1 MSVRLK
7 TMLWTACLGLVLLGP
22 APARA
27 RIGAADAVSTVYK
40 DSAPVSVYL
49 RVDDKTSEVTLVG
62 RTDKIITYVPGSSK
76 VGVRRQ
82 IELAKIQSA
91 YFRFKYNYIKV
102 LRHTQRLEWAAAA
115 KIMLPLLKPTL
126 PYLDLPNNNAL
137 ERALEVGDYMM
148 RSAEQ
153 TLRTEGYDNAEAQKN
168 AREMYKAAYH
178 LFQYAG
184 RGNWS
189 AAGLVG
195 LLKSYKCLVA
205 LDKPKTALRFFGRLP
220 EPAPGD
226 RAYGLYWLLKAELEW
241 VKKDYR
247 AAMQAAVNSLCFEN
261 KDIDTFPDALLLSA
275 QCYEE
280 MQEWHRAR
288 DVYYEVARIFP
299 ATDYA
304 AMSIKRLRFI
314 MKKDLTAGKEKI
326 PIEYVFFR
334 YKEDMDEAVRD
345 MLKKID
351 EGKIKTL
358 YDVDEVQGAD
368 SEGEGEKEE
377 TLDLDVPDQ

>member
-1 MSVRLK
+1 MSGRLK
-7 TMLWTACLGLVLLGP
+7 TMLWMACPGLVLLG
-22 APARA
+22 ATAARA
-27 RIGAADAVSTVYK
+27 QLGAADAASTAYQ
-40 DSAPVSVYL
+40 DSLPVSVYL

-62 RTDKIITYVPGSSK
+62 RTDKVITYVPGTSK

-82 IELAKIQSA
+82 LEITKVESA
-91 YFRFKYNYIKV
+91 YFKFKYNYIQV
-102 LRHTQRLEWAAAA
+102 LRHVQMLQWSEAV
-115 KIMLPLLKPTL
+115 KVMLPILQPSL

-137 ERALEVGDYMM
+137 ERVLEVGDYMM

-153 TLRTEGYDNAEAQKN
+153 TLRTGGYDDAEAQAQ

-205 LDKPKTALRFFGRLP
+205 LDKPATAARYFQRLP

-247 AAMQAAVNSLCFEN
+247 AAMQAAVNSLCFDN

-314 MKKDLTAGKEKI
+314 MAKDLTAGKEKI

-334 YKEDMDEAVRD
+334 YKEDMNEAVTD
-345 MLKKID
+345 LLKKID
-351 EGKIKTL
+351 EGKIKML
-358 YDVDEVQGAD
+358 YDIDEVQVAD
-368 SEGEGEKEE
+368 GEAEQEE
-377 TLDLDVPDQ
+377 TLDLDVPD

>member
-1 MSVRLK
+1 VK
-7 TMLWTACLGLVLLGP
+7 TQKRAILWSACLGLLLLSP
-22 APARA
+22 VAVRA
-27 RIGAADAVSTVYK
+27 QLGAADAASTVYK
-40 DSAPVSVYL
+40 ASSPVTVYL
-49 RVDDKTSEVTLVG
+49 RVDDKTSEITLVG
-62 RTDKIITYVPGSSK
+62 RTDKVITYVEGKSGVGSRKQLEISK
-76 VGVRRQ
+76 V
-82 IELAKIQSA
+82 QSA
-91 YFRFKYNYIKV
+91 YFSFKYNYIKV
-102 LRHTQRLEWAAAA
+102 LRHTQRLEWSAAVR
-115 KIMLPLLKPTL
+115 IMLPILQPTL

-137 ERALEVGDYMM
+137 ERVLEVGDYMM

-153 TLRTEGYDNAEAQKN
+153 TLRSEGYDDAEAQTK
-168 AREMYKAAYH
+168 AKEMYKAAYH

-205 LDKPKTALRFFGRLP
+205 LDKPKTAERFFERLP
-220 EPAPGD
+220 DPAPGD

-314 MKKDLTAGKEKI
+314 MKKDLTAGKEKV
-326 PIEYVFFR
+326 PIEYIFFR

-345 MLKKID
+345 LLKQID
-351 EGKIKTL
+351 EVKIKML
-358 YDVDEVQGAD
+358 YDVDEVQGAEGD
-368 SEGEGEKEE
+368 GEGEKEE
-377 TLDLDVPDQ
+377 TLDLDAPDQ